1 VAAGLAAAAGG
12 SGQVCGAPHA
22 AIDAYPIGAAS
33 DSPDV
38 VSRSAFPP
46 RQGLVV
52 DGTVPVG
59 VMPADVDGPHGITVS
74 PDGRYWYVSL
84 AHGTPFGSVWKFTT
98 DGDSL
103 VGRVNLGLFPATMGL
118 TPDGQFLFVVNFNLH
133 GDPVPS
139 SVSIVHAPTMTE
151 VARPTTCVMPHGSRV
166 NAAGTKQYSAC
177 MHSDQV
183 VEIDARTF
191 QVSARYSV
199 APGHEAALVLD
210 DTGGHAAHAAST
222 PE

>member
-1 VAAGLAAAAGG
+1 MNAYHIVVANE
-12 SGQVCGAPHA
+12 S
-22 AIDAYPIGAAS
+22 S
-33 DSPDV
+33 DL
-38 VSRSAFPP
+38 VSRLTFTP

-151 VARPTTCVMPHGSRV
+151 VARDR
-166 NAAGTKQYSAC
+166 K
-177 MHSDQV
+177 
-183 VEIDARTF
+183 
-191 QVSARYSV
+191 
-199 APGHEAALVLD
+199 
-210 DTGGHAAHAAST
+210 ST
-222 PE
+222 RLNSSHVKTSYAVI